1 MCSIYMV
8 YRLRPDLKKLLVS
21 NSCVDGDNGTD
32 RTIHHSLEQY
42 TSFLLQ
48 TGTRVRQIRHKR

>member
-1 MCSIYMV
+1 MV

-42 TSFLLQ
+42 TPFLLQ